1 MTEERM
7 NQIVDAILAKGDEA
21 QALFD
26 MEPEAA
32 AKELTSGG
40 FPVTADELVELGEAV
55 NKAKLS
61 GNAEGELNE
70 SDLDDVAGGC
80 WGCVYRIVK
89 YAIKVIWDKHGR
101 KK

>member
-7 NQIVDAILAKGDEA
+7 EQIVNAILAKGDEA
-21 QALFD
+21 QALFE

-32 AKELTSGG
+32 AEKLANGG
-40 FPVTADELVELGEAV
+40 FPVTADELVELGQAV
-55 NKAKLS
+55 NKAKPS

-70 SDLDDVAGGC
+70 GDLDAVAGGC
-80 WGCVYRIVK
+80 WGCVYKIAR
-89 YAIKVIWDKHGR
+89 YAIRTIWGKHG

>member
-7 NQIVDAILAKGDEA
+7 EQIVEAILAKGDKA

-26 MEPEAA
+26 MEPEVA

-70 SDLDDVAGGC
+70 GDLDTVAGGC
-80 WGCVYRIVK
+80 WGCVYRIAK

>member
-21 QALFD
+21 QLLFE

-32 AKELTSGG
+32 AEKLANSG
-40 FPVTADELVELGEAV
+40 FPVTSDELVELGEAV
-55 NKAKLS
+55 NKTKLS

-70 SDLDDVAGGC
+70 GDLDTVAGGC
-80 WGCVYRIVK
+80 WGCVYRIAK

>member
-21 QALFD
+21 QLLFE

-32 AKELTSGG
+32 AEKLANSG

-55 NKAKLS
+55 NKTKLS

-70 SDLDDVAGGC
+70 GDLDTVAGGC
-80 WGCVYRIVK
+80 WGCVYRIAK

>member
-7 NQIVDAILAKGDEA
+7 NQIVDAILRKGDEA
-21 QALFD
+21 QLLFE

-32 AKELTSGG
+32 AEKLANSG

-80 WGCVYRIVK
+80 WGCVYKIVK
-89 YAIKVIWDKHGR
+89 YAIGVIWGKHG
-101 KK
+101 K